1 MIGAIGLSLVP
12 LAAAEAACTPPDCS
26 LDFGSSGAYVTF
38 GSAPTSAS
46 RFTIETW
53 FRRDGT
59 GASVSTGTGGVTA
72 IPLITKGRGEADGNN
87 PRHEL
92 VPRHS
97 SFGRRARRR
106 LRRGAAGAT
115 PGLNHPVAGTT
126 PVTTGVWSHAAAS
139 YDGTTGASI

>member
-38 GSAPTSAS
+38 GSAPTLGLAS
-46 RFTIETW
+46 FTIETW

-72 IPLITKGRGEADGNN
+72 IPLITKGRGR
-87 PRHEL
+87 PT
-92 VPRHS
+92 
-97 SFGRRARRR
+97 
-106 LRRGAAGAT
+106 AT
-115 PGLNHPVAGTT
+115 TAT
-126 PVTTGVWSHAAAS
+126 
-139 YDGTTGASI
+139 